1 MLNILSTIVSTVLKI
16 ILYEPYFILMIIFAD
31 PARDLVVV
39 VINRAFNCFKGEM
52 K

>member
-1 MLNILSTIVSTVLKI
+1 MYVKLFVRMYHYLVGVRAWYLDENV
-16 ILYEPYFILMIIFAD
+16 
-31 PARDLVVV
+31 VVV